1 MKILVNVFHPDL
13 EKSAVNKAWVR
24 QLEKT
29 ANVTVRKICQRYPDG
44 KIDVPAEQETLSTHD
59 RLVFQHPF
67 YWYSVPPLMKQWI
80 DEVFTYGWAY
90 GGGDALA
97 GKEWVCAISTGG
109 PADSYQAG
117 GYNSYSMSE
126 FLKPL
131 QQTANLVQ
139 TKFLPPFVFHGA
151 VHATEAEIEQSA
163 RELAAHITDP
173 LLDPQKKL
181 AALVQAMNDEG
192 VSL

>member
-13 EKSAVNKAWVR
+13 EKSTVNKAWVR

-29 ANVTVRKICQRYPDG
+29 ADVTVRKICQRYPDG
-44 KIDVPAEQETLSTHD
+44 KIDVPAEQEALSTHD

-131 QQTANLVQ
+131 QQTGANQ
-139 TKFLPPFVFHGA
+139 
-151 VHATEAEIEQSA
+151 ISA
-163 RELAAHITDP
+163 PVRIPRRRPRHRSRNRAIRARTGRTHYRPAA
-173 LLDPQKKL
+173 
-181 AALVQAMNDEG
+181 
-192 VSL
+192 